1 MKEKVKKVLLY
12 ILKVIK
18 YVFILYK
25 FIQNLINFLE
35 SENVEDEKN
44 DL

>member
-1 MKEKVKKVLLY
+1 MKEKIKKVLLC
-12 ILKVIK
+12 ILKIIK

-25 FIQNLINFLE
+25 IIQNVIDFLE
-35 SENVEDEKN
+35 SEDLHNEEN

>member
-18 YVFILYK
+18 YIFILYK
-25 FIQNLINFLE
+25 IIQNIIDFLE
-35 SENVEDEKN
+35 SEDVENEKN
-44 DL
+44 NL

>member
-1 MKEKVKKVLLY
+1 MKEKIKKVLLY

-25 FIQNLINFLE
+25 IIQNIIDFLE
-35 SENVEDEKN
+35 SEDVENEKI